1 MSLIPLAEV
10 RSGCSWSS
18 ANLVGVPDG
27 HESHSSVGKKPTM
40 TTRHLAEVL
49 RSTVNRFGERPAL
62 LWKVGDAWQQMTYG
76 EMAGQVTAVASG
88 LIGLGVA
95 AGDRVA
101 LFSENRPEWAITDL
115 GALTVSAVTVPIYAT
130 NTPDQVAYILNQSGA
145 KVAFVGDPSQ
155 LASVESIAER
165 CPHLTTVILL
175 SGDAATDTMTF
186 SRLCEMGAA
195 EDRSAELDALRAA
208 YDTNQLASLI
218 YTSGTTGEPKGVML
232 SHSNFLHQVDA
243 INTFFDVGPD
253 DRSLC
258 FLPLS
263 HVYERTWSYFI
274 FSQGAQNY
282 YLSNPR
288 EVVDY
293 LPEVKPT
300 AMVSVPRLYEKVY
313 AGVMS
318 KAEAASPLRKKLF
331 EWALD
336 VGGRFAAA
344 ENEGTGPG
352 LPLRTKH
359 AVADKLVLSKIRDVV
374 GGRKNFFSAGGAP
387 LSATI
392 EEFFLAA
399 GLLVCQGYGLTE
411 TSPMVTC
418 NSPGKFRFGT
428 VGHPVPG
435 CEVRI
440 GEDGEILVRGANVM
454 QGYYDNP
461 EATAEVLRDGW
472 LHTGDIGR
480 IDDDGF
486 LLVTDRLKDIIITS
500 GGKNI
505 APQRIET
512 AVGKDHFVEQIA
524 VIGDRRKF
532 VAALIVPA
540 FDVLDTYAEER
551 GIEYSSR
558 LELVRSSEIVEL
570 FRERIASQ
578 SEELAHYEKIKSF
591 VLLDREFSQEDREIT
606 PTQKIRRRIVEQTFA
621 AEIEAMYAAA
631 GT

>member
-1 MSLIPLAEV
+1 
-10 RSGCSWSS
+10 
-18 ANLVGVPDG
+18 
-27 HESHSSVGKKPTM
+27 M
-40 TTRHLAEVL
+40 TARHLAEVFRTTVDRHGD
-49 RSTVNRFGERPAL
+49 RSAMFWRDDDTWNQFTYSEVADQ
-62 LWKVGDAWQQMTYG
+62 VGQ
-76 EMAGQVTAVASG
+76 VASG
-88 LIGLGVA
+88 LLSLGVQP
-95 AGDRVA
+95 GERVA
-101 LFSENRPEWAITDL
+101 LFSENRPEWAIADL
-115 GALTVSAVTVPIYAT
+115 ASLTISAVTVPIYAT
-130 NTPDQVAYILNQSGA
+130 NTAEQAAYILNQSGA
-145 KVAFVGDPSQ
+145 QVVFVGDPDQ
-155 LASVESIAER
+155 LAAIESVAAR
-165 CPHLTTVILL
+165 CPNLAHIIMLT
-175 SGDAATDTMTF
+175 GDATEYTMTLT
-186 SRLCEMGAA
+186 RLRELGAA
-195 EDRSAELDALRAA
+195 KDRSEELEQLRAA
-208 YDTNQLASLI
+208 YKTEQLASLI

-232 SHSNFLHQVDA
+232 SHANFVHQVEA
-243 INTFFDVGPD
+243 IDTFFDVGPD

-282 YLSNPR
+282 YLSNPKA
-288 EVVDY
+288 VVDY

-318 KAEAASPLRKKLF
+318 KAESASPLRKRLF
-331 EWALD
+331 DWALN
-336 VGGRFAAA
+336 VGGRFAATQ
-344 ENEGTGPG
+344 NNSDKPG
-352 LPLRTKH
+352 LALRASH
-359 AVADKLVLSKIRDVV
+359 ALADRLVLAKIRDVV
-374 GGRKNFFSAGGAP
+374 GGPKNFFSAGGAP
-387 LSATI
+387 LSSTI

-418 NSPGKFRFGT
+418 NSPGRFRFGT

-440 GEDGEILVRGANVM
+440 GDDGEILVRGDNVM
-454 QGYYDNP
+454 LGYYENP

-512 AVGKDHFVEQIA
+512 VVGRDHFVEQIA

-532 VAALIVPA
+532 VSALIVPV
-540 FDVLDTYAEER
+540 FDVLEKYAAEH
-551 GIEYSSR
+551 GIEYGSR
-558 LELVRSSEIVEL
+558 QELVTNPEIMAV
-570 FRERIASQ
+570 FKERIDRQ
-578 SEELAHYEKIKSF
+578 SEELAQYEKVKAF
-591 VLLDREFSQEDREIT
+591 VLLDREFSQDDREIT
-606 PTQKIRRRIVEQTFA
+606 PTQKIRRRIVEKSFSD
-621 AEIEAMYAAA
+621 EIEAMYA
-631 GT
+631 

>member
-1 MSLIPLAEV
+1 MFWRDDDTWNQFTYSEV
-10 RSGCSWSS
+10 
-18 ANLVGVPDG
+18 ADQVG
-27 HESHSSVGKKPTM
+27 
-40 TTRHLAEVL
+40 
-49 RSTVNRFGERPAL
+49 
-62 LWKVGDAWQQMTYG
+62 Q
-76 EMAGQVTAVASG
+76 VASG
-88 LIGLGVA
+88 LLSLGVQP
-95 AGDRVA
+95 GERVA
-101 LFSENRPEWAITDL
+101 LFSENRPEWAIADL
-115 GALTVSAVTVPIYAT
+115 ASLTISAVTVPIYAT
-130 NTPDQVAYILNQSGA
+130 NTAEQAAYILNQSGA
-145 KVAFVGDPSQ
+145 QVVFVGDPDQ
-155 LASVESIAER
+155 LAAIESVAAR
-165 CPHLTTVILL
+165 CPNLAHIIMLT
-175 SGDAATDTMTF
+175 GDATEYTMTLT
-186 SRLCEMGAA
+186 RLRELGAA
-195 EDRSAELDALRAA
+195 KDRSEELEQLRAA
-208 YDTNQLASLI
+208 YKTEQLASLI

-232 SHSNFLHQVDA
+232 SHANFVHQVEA
-243 INTFFDVGPD
+243 IDTFFDVGPD

-282 YLSNPR
+282 YLSNPKA
-288 EVVDY
+288 VVDY

-318 KAEAASPLRKKLF
+318 KAESASPLRKRLF
-331 EWALD
+331 DWALN
-336 VGGRFAAA
+336 VGGRFAATQ
-344 ENEGTGPG
+344 NNSDKPG
-352 LPLRTKH
+352 LALRASH
-359 AVADKLVLSKIRDVV
+359 ALADRLVLAKIRDVV
-374 GGRKNFFSAGGAP
+374 GGPKNFFSAGGAP
-387 LSATI
+387 LSSTI

-418 NSPGKFRFGT
+418 NSPGRFRFGT

-440 GEDGEILVRGANVM
+440 GDDGEILVRGDNVM
-454 QGYYDNP
+454 LGYYENP

-512 AVGKDHFVEQIA
+512 VVGRDHFVEQIA

-532 VAALIVPA
+532 VSALIVPV
-540 FDVLDTYAEER
+540 FDVLEKYAAEH
-551 GIEYSSR
+551 GIEYGSR
-558 LELVRSSEIVEL
+558 QELVTNPEIMAV
-570 FRERIASQ
+570 FKERIDRQ
-578 SEELAHYEKIKSF
+578 SEELAQYEKVKAF
-591 VLLDREFSQEDREIT
+591 VLLDREFSQDDREIT
-606 PTQKIRRRIVEQTFA
+606 PTQKIRRRIVEKSFSD
-621 AEIEAMYAAA
+621 EIEAMYA
-631 GT
+631 

>member
-1 MSLIPLAEV
+1 
-10 RSGCSWSS
+10 
-18 ANLVGVPDG
+18 
-27 HESHSSVGKKPTM
+27 M

-49 RSTVNRFGERPAL
+49 RTTVSRFGARPAL
-62 LWKVGDAWQQMTYG
+62 LWKVGDGWQQLTYA
-76 EMAGQVTAVASG
+76 EMADQVADAASG
-88 LIGLGVA
+88 LLGLGVVP
-95 AGDRVA
+95 GDRVA
-101 LFSENRPEWAITDL
+101 LFSENRPEWAIADL
-115 GALTVSAVTVPIYAT
+115 AALTVSAATVPIYAT

-145 KVAFVGDPSQ
+145 KVAFVGDSGQ
-155 LASVESIAER
+155 LASVESVADH
-165 CPHLTTVILL
+165 CPNLATIIVLTD
-175 SGDAATDTMTF
+175 DAGPDTMTF
-186 SRLCEMGAA
+186 SRLRELGAA
-195 EDRSAELDALRAA
+195 DERSAELEARRAA
-208 YDTNQLASLI
+208 YETDQLASLI

-232 SHSNFLHQVDA
+232 SHSNFMHQVEA
-243 INTFFDVGPD
+243 IDTFFDVGPD

-293 LPEVKPT
+293 LPDVKPT

-318 KAEAASPLRKKLF
+318 KAEGASPLRKKLF
-331 EWALD
+331 GWALG
-336 VGGRFAAA
+336 VGGRFA
-344 ENEGTGPG
+344 ETKNSGTTPG
-352 LPLRTKH
+352 LVLRLEH
-359 AVADKLVLSKIRDVV
+359 AVADKLVLGKIRDVV
-374 GGRKNFFSAGGAP
+374 GGPKNFFSAGGAP
-387 LSATI
+387 LSSTI

-418 NSPGKFRFGT
+418 NSPNKFRFGT

-440 GEDGEILVRGANVM
+440 GDDGEILVRGDNVM

-505 APQRIET
+505 APQRVET
-512 AVGKDHFVEQIA
+512 VIGRDHFVEQIA

-532 VAALIVPA
+532 IAALIVPA
-540 FDVLDTYAEER
+540 FDVLEKYAAEH
-551 GIEYSSR
+551 GIEYLSR
-558 LELVRSSEIVEL
+558 GELVGLPEIVSV
-570 FRERIASQ
+570 FQERIASQ
-578 SEELAHYEKIKSF
+578 SEELAHYEKVKSF

-606 PTQKIRRRIVEQTFA
+606 PTQKIRRRVVEKSFA
-621 AEIEAMYAAA
+621 GEIEAMYTAA
-631 GT
+631 GV

>member
-1 MSLIPLAEV
+1 
-10 RSGCSWSS
+10 
-18 ANLVGVPDG
+18 
-27 HESHSSVGKKPTM
+27 M

-49 RSTVNRFGERPAL
+49 RSTVNRFGDRPAL
-62 LWKVGDAWQQMTYG
+62 FWKDGAGWERMTYG
-76 EMAGQVTAVASG
+76 EMAGKVSEVAGG
-88 LIGLGVA
+88 LLELGVTV
-95 AGDRVA
+95 GDRVA
-101 LFSENRPEWAITDL
+101 LFSENRPAWAIADL
-115 GALTVSAVTVPIYAT
+115 GALTISAVTVPIYAT

-145 KVAFVGDPSQ
+145 KVVFVGDAGQ
-155 LASVESIAER
+155 LASVESVAAR
-165 CPHLTTVILL
+165 CPHLETVVLL
-175 SGDAATDTMTF
+175 SGDGGADTMTF
-186 SRLCEMGAA
+186 AGVCELGAST
-195 EDRSAELDALRAA
+195 DHSAELDALRAA
-208 YDTNQLASLI
+208 YDTTHLASLI

-243 INTFFDVGPD
+243 VDTFFDVGPD

-331 EWALD
+331 TWALS
-336 VGGRFAAA
+336 VGGRFA
-344 ENEGTGPG
+344 ETKESGTTPG
-352 LPLRTKH
+352 LVLRLEH
-359 AVADKLVLSKIRDVV
+359 AVADKLVLSKIRDAV
-374 GGRKNFFSAGGAP
+374 GGPKNFFSAGGAP
-387 LSATI
+387 LSSTI

-440 GEDGEILVRGANVM
+440 GDDGEILVRGDNVM

-480 IDDDGF
+480 I
-486 LLVTDRLKDIIITS
+486 
-500 GGKNI
+500 
-505 APQRIET
+505 
-512 AVGKDHFVEQIA
+512 
-524 VIGDRRKF
+524 
-532 VAALIVPA
+532 
-540 FDVLDTYAEER
+540 
-551 GIEYSSR
+551 
-558 LELVRSSEIVEL
+558 
-570 FRERIASQ
+570 
-578 SEELAHYEKIKSF
+578 
-591 VLLDREFSQEDREIT
+591 
-606 PTQKIRRRIVEQTFA
+606 
-621 AEIEAMYAAA
+621 
-631 GT
+631 

>member
-1 MSLIPLAEV
+1 MFWRDDDTWNQFTYSEV
-10 RSGCSWSS
+10 
-18 ANLVGVPDG
+18 ADQVG
-27 HESHSSVGKKPTM
+27 
-40 TTRHLAEVL
+40 
-49 RSTVNRFGERPAL
+49 
-62 LWKVGDAWQQMTYG
+62 Q
-76 EMAGQVTAVASG
+76 VASG
-88 LIGLGVA
+88 LLSLGVQP
-95 AGDRVA
+95 GERVA
-101 LFSENRPEWAITDL
+101 LFSENRPEWAIADL
-115 GALTVSAVTVPIYAT
+115 ASLTISAVTVPIYAT
-130 NTPDQVAYILNQSGA
+130 NTAEQAAYILNQSGA
-145 KVAFVGDPSQ
+145 QVVFVGDPDQ
-155 LASVESIAER
+155 LAAIESVAAR
-165 CPHLTTVILL
+165 CPNLAHIIMLT
-175 SGDAATDTMTF
+175 GDATEYTMTLT
-186 SRLCEMGAA
+186 RLLELGAA
-195 EDRSAELDALRAA
+195 KDRSEELEQLRAA
-208 YDTNQLASLI
+208 YKTEQLASLI

-232 SHSNFLHQVDA
+232 SHANFVHQVEA
-243 INTFFDVGPD
+243 IDTFFDVGPD

-282 YLSNPR
+282 YLSNPKA
-288 EVVDY
+288 VVDY

-318 KAEAASPLRKKLF
+318 KAESASPLRKRLF
-331 EWALD
+331 DWALN
-336 VGGRFAAA
+336 VGGRFAATQ
-344 ENEGTGPG
+344 NNSDKPG
-352 LPLRTKH
+352 LALRASH
-359 AVADKLVLSKIRDVV
+359 ALADRLVLAKIRDVV
-374 GGRKNFFSAGGAP
+374 GGPKNFFSAGGAP
-387 LSATI
+387 LSSTI

-418 NSPGKFRFGT
+418 NSPGRFRFGT

-440 GEDGEILVRGANVM
+440 GDDGEILVRGDNVM
-454 QGYYDNP
+454 LGYYENP

-512 AVGKDHFVEQIA
+512 VVGRDHFVEQIA

-532 VAALIVPA
+532 VSALIVPV
-540 FDVLDTYAEER
+540 FDVLEKYAAEH
-551 GIEYSSR
+551 GIEYGSR
-558 LELVRSSEIVEL
+558 QELVTNPEIMAV
-570 FRERIASQ
+570 FKERIDRQ
-578 SEELAHYEKIKSF
+578 SEELAQYEKVKAF
-591 VLLDREFSQEDREIT
+591 VLLDREFSQDDREIT
-606 PTQKIRRRIVEQTFA
+606 PTQKIRRRIVEKSFSD
-621 AEIEAMYAAA
+621 EIEAMYA
-631 GT
+631 

>member
-1 MSLIPLAEV
+1 MFWRDDDTWNQFTYSEV
-10 RSGCSWSS
+10 
-18 ANLVGVPDG
+18 ADQVG
-27 HESHSSVGKKPTM
+27 
-40 TTRHLAEVL
+40 
-49 RSTVNRFGERPAL
+49 
-62 LWKVGDAWQQMTYG
+62 Q
-76 EMAGQVTAVASG
+76 VASG
-88 LIGLGVA
+88 LLSLGVQP
-95 AGDRVA
+95 GERVA
-101 LFSENRPEWAITDL
+101 LFSENRPEWAIADL
-115 GALTVSAVTVPIYAT
+115 ASLTISAVTVPIYAT
-130 NTPDQVAYILNQSGA
+130 NTAEQAAYILNQSGA
-145 KVAFVGDPSQ
+145 QVVFVGDPDQ
-155 LASVESIAER
+155 LAVIESVAAR
-165 CPHLTTVILL
+165 CPNLAHIIMLT
-175 SGDAATDTMTF
+175 GDATEYTMTLT
-186 SRLCEMGAA
+186 RLRELGAA
-195 EDRSAELDALRAA
+195 KDRSEELEQLRAA
-208 YDTNQLASLI
+208 YKTEQLASLI

-232 SHSNFLHQVDA
+232 SHANFVHQVEA
-243 INTFFDVGPD
+243 IDTFFDVGPD

-282 YLSNPR
+282 YLSNPKA
-288 EVVDY
+288 VVDY

-318 KAEAASPLRKKLF
+318 KAESASPLRKRLF
-331 EWALD
+331 DWALN
-336 VGGRFAAA
+336 VGGRFAATQ
-344 ENEGTGPG
+344 NNSDKPG
-352 LPLRTKH
+352 LALRASH
-359 AVADKLVLSKIRDVV
+359 ALADRLVLAKIRDVV
-374 GGRKNFFSAGGAP
+374 GGPKNFFSAGGAP
-387 LSATI
+387 LSSTI

-418 NSPGKFRFGT
+418 NSPGRFRFGT

-440 GEDGEILVRGANVM
+440 GDGGEILVRGDNVM
-454 QGYYDNP
+454 LGYYENP

-512 AVGKDHFVEQIA
+512 VVGRDHFVEQIA

-532 VAALIVPA
+532 VSALIVPV
-540 FDVLDTYAEER
+540 FDVLEKYAAEH
-551 GIEYSSR
+551 GIEYGSR
-558 LELVRSSEIVEL
+558 QELVTNPEIMAV
-570 FRERIASQ
+570 FKERIDRQ
-578 SEELAHYEKIKSF
+578 SEELAQYEKVKAF
-591 VLLDREFSQEDREIT
+591 VLLDREFSQDDREIT
-606 PTQKIRRRIVEQTFA
+606 PTQKIRRRIVEKSFSD
-621 AEIEAMYAAA
+621 EIEAMYA
-631 GT
+631 